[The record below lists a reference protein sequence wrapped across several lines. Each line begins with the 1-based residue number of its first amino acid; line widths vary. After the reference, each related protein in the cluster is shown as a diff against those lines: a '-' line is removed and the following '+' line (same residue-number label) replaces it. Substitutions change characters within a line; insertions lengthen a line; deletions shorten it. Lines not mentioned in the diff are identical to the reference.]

1 MLHKPG
7 SVREVGTLKYFREK
21 YNRRNVTPEKVT
33 RSFEGSEQF
42 LLTVG
47 KAYLLEAAMTF
58 WGMEELNG
66 HPTQHVPLPGITNKT
81 KGKKLEYFDEVIG
94 EFVDE
99 FVVPNPDKEYSSCQ
113 TDINEENDRVRF
125 GYSIFI
131 YSYSMY

>member
-58 WGMEELNG
+58 WGMKELNG
-66 HPTQHVPLPGITNKT
+66 HLMQHIPPPGIINKT
-81 KGKKLEYFDEVIG
+81 KEKKLEYFDEVIG

-99 FVVPNPDKEYSSCQ
+99 FVVPNPDKEYSSC
-113 TDINEENDRVRF
+113 
-125 GYSIFI
+125 
-131 YSYSMY
+131 